1 MVSQEKAEEMAK
13 QLIQQYLNDCQLD
26 ATQDAGKALMKLMS
40 VAGVLMVATV
50 GYDEAVDRMYSTAA
64 FIEKKMVG
72 VKFVQQTVN

>member
-1 MVSQEKAEEMAK
+1 MVSQEQAEEMAK

-26 ATQDAGKALMKLMS
+26 TNQDAGKALMKLMS

-64 FIEKKMVG
+64 FVEKKLVG